1 MLSFGMR
8 GRIRCYGFRELCRK
22 FATSRANY
30 KLSGVSSARKLIDES
45 QAYKPLQI
53 TTSDDGAIDLTQQII
68 KKNRFDRLNG
78 KVSEFSS
85 TRQLIKENQVY
96 KPQIIKEVDTPID
109 MTRQIIEK
117 SRKVDIS
124 FYDPAN
130 SSLDIHRP
138 NAEILRHIMNGA
150 KDRMSKRFE
159 KPSNQWKLS
168 NEVTPDKWEQ
178 LEKDYTSSI
187 ERSTISL
194 IKANQDINVGD
205 LVLIGEGTT
214 DIFMIIALPK
224 ELGNF
229 LYTFVNHEGEI
240 IHAPKTSILVRFP
253 GIIPAKLRDI
263 TDSLLVLEEKYLDI
277 APIGVPDG
285 QFSKSKRALPV
296 ELQPEDDSKTE
307 EKVAE
312 GEDINSVE
320 SGDDFIVSQAS
331 SQLLINTDVNTY
343 VIPTAARALFSKS
356 LSRLSIKI
364 FDELPI
370 IQQKLS
376 ILQKLLQIDENND
389 IVESSRT
396 FSMFQ
401 ILKLLD
407 FIDEKNVDFD
417 KLTKDYLNLF
427 SIDSATS
434 SLGKLIPN
442 NELWGTFAEDEYP
455 ISQFCALVLSIN
467 MNGKSW
473 NLVQKNSS
481 KVPITVELL
490 PISSNYEKTL
500 KFLKQHR
507 GSAIFTEYV
516 SEYVRL
522 KQTAPPPHYDE
533 IIQLLK
539 DYICENFTHEP
550 VIETAVVNIIR
561 STDKILTQ
569 QLGMKPLVEYA
580 FEYSKYRAF
589 ELLQVLDGFKAESHG
604 WENPSNW
611 SKTLKLPGN
620 KLLVM
625 SDLSEDYYKM
635 VDSAFTSDSTFTSET
650 STSASNNSKLGL
662 LSGQGFLS
670 DTTSKLGL
678 LSDSDILSDRSK
690 QRPLSD
696 SDFLSGRELL
706 SGDFHSEDP
715 YKAIRQPF
723 GDIPVY
729 CIDSAAAH
737 EIDDGISI
745 HREGQQYVFTVH
757 VANPTSYLKPNSIIN
772 RIALNRG
779 VTNYFP
785 EGPSMMFPKVVS
797 KIAGLESTAAGEQK
811 RTFAVQFTVNQSI
824 LDEFIESGKLPDVDE
839 FESQLEQSVDIKLCL
854 VSNLPQGF
862 TYEQVNKVLETKQET
877 SRTNRECVQKL
888 QLKNNED
895 LKKLFNMAKII
906 QTVRR
911 IKGSGIDLS
920 ASSSKSVVSVDYK
933 EPQTNNR
940 FSKADNEMELVVHNG
955 QSLVVRPVIRIAN
968 NSQQDATSKS
978 QLLVSQFMIMANYL
992 CTKYAHKHNIG
1003 IIYRNQEMNL
1013 HSNVESQISRIM
1025 QQSFDKNQNKQLS
1038 LEEYTNIISVLT
1050 SATNQAVKKKHQSI
1064 GLDGYAT
1071 ITSPLR
1077 RYMDMVN
1084 HSKFEQ
1090 HLLKTKS
1097 AFATTDSQSHAIS
1110 SISDSQLEF
1119 IGNHLQN
1126 RELISRK
1133 FSKFS
1138 NKFWQSIFLKQ
1149 YFELEPTLKPHER
1162 IRFKVLPRTNPKFG
1176 DVRATLVNFEQLN
1189 VKLETSAKLTEQFDH
1204 GNFRVGLV
1212 LQAEMELV
1220 KLDIIEDEVVLR
1232 LKMQ

>member
-1 MLSFGMR
+1 MR
-8 GRIRCYGFRELCRK
+8 GRIRCHGSRQLCRK
-22 FATSRANY
+22 FATSTANF
-30 KLSGVSSARKLIDES
+30 KLSGVSSARKLIDDN
-45 QAYKPLQI
+45 QAYKPPQI
-53 TTSDDGAIDLTQQII
+53 TVSDEGAIDLTQQII
-68 KKNRFDRLNG
+68 KKNQLDRLKN
-78 KVSEFSS
+78 KVSEFST

-96 KPQIIKEVDTPID
+96 QPQIIKKVDTPIE

-117 SRKVDIS
+117 SRKVDMS

-130 SSLDIHRP
+130 SSLDIRRP
-138 NAEILRHIMNGA
+138 NSEILRHIMNGA

-168 NEVTPDKWEQ
+168 NQVTQDKWEQ
-178 LEKDYTSSI
+178 LQKDYTSSI
-187 ERSTISL
+187 EGSTISL

-253 GIIPAKLRDI
+253 GIIPAKLREI

-296 ELQPEDDSKTE
+296 ELQPEDGSKIE

-343 VIPTAARALFSKS
+343 VIPTAARELFSKS

-396 FSMFQ
+396 LSMFQ

-407 FIDEKNVDFD
+407 FIDEQNVDFE
-417 KLTKDYLNLF
+417 KLTKDFLNLF
-427 SIDSATS
+427 NIDSSTS

-442 NELWGTFAEDEYP
+442 NELWSTFAEDEYP
-455 ISQFCALVLSIN
+455 ISRFCALVLSIN

-473 NLVQKNSS
+473 KLVQKNSS

-490 PISSNYEKTL
+490 PISSNYDKTL
-500 KFLKQHR
+500 NFLKQQ
-507 GSAIFTEYV
+507 GGTAIFTEYV
-516 SEYVRL
+516 SEYVKL
-522 KQTAPPPHYDE
+522 KQTPPPPYYDE

-561 STDKILTQ
+561 STDKILAQ
-569 QLGMKPLVEYA
+569 QLGMKTMVEYA

-589 ELLQVLDGFKAESHG
+589 ELLQVLDGFKTESHG

-620 KLLVM
+620 NLLVM

-635 VDSAFTSDSTFTSET
+635 VDSAFTSET
-650 STSASNNSKLGL
+650 STCASGTSSKLEQLSETDFLSDGSKLEL
-662 LSGQGFLS
+662 LSG
-670 DTTSKLGL
+670 
-678 LSDSDILSDRSK
+678 
-690 QRPLSD
+690 

-706 SGDFHSEDP
+706 SGDFYSEDP

-745 HREGQQYVFTVH
+745 HTLGKQYVFTVH
-757 VANPTSYLKPNSIIN
+757 VANPTSYLKPNSIIS

-779 VTNYFP
+779 LTNYFP

-797 KIAGLESTAAGEQK
+797 KIAGLESTGAGERK
-811 RTFAVQFTVNQSI
+811 RTFAVQFTLNQNI
-824 LDEFIESGKLPDVDE
+824 LDEFIDSGKVPDPDE
-839 FESQLEQSVDIKLCL
+839 IEKQLEQSVEIKLYL

-862 TYEQVNKVLETKQET
+862 TYEQVNKVLETKQENPM
-877 SRTNRECVQKL
+877 TNREGMQQL
-888 QLKNNED
+888 QQKNNED
-895 LKKLFNMAKII
+895 LKKLFNMAKLI
-906 QTVRR
+906 QSVRR
-911 IKGSGIDLS
+911 TKGSGIDLS

-933 EPQTNNR
+933 EPQTSSR
-940 FSKADNEMELVVHNG
+940 FSKTDNDMQLVVHTSSDNC
-955 QSLVVRPVIRIAN
+955 QKSLVRPVIRISD
-968 NSQQDATSKS
+968 NSQQDANSKS

-992 CTKYAHKHNIG
+992 CTKFAHKHNIG

-1025 QQSFDKNQNKQLS
+1025 QQSFDESQNKQLS

-1090 HLLKTKS
+1090 HLLKQNS
-1097 AFATTDSQSHAIS
+1097 PFATTESRLHE
-1110 SISDSQLEF
+1110 ISDSQLEF

-1162 IRFKVLPRTNPKFG
+1162 IKFKVLPRTNPKFG
-1176 DVRATLVNFEQLN
+1176 DVRATLVNFEHLN
-1189 VKLETSAKLTEQFDH
+1189 VKLETSAKLTDQFDH

-1212 LQAEMELV
+1212 LHAEMELV

-1232 LKMQ
+1232 LKMR